1 MEKRKAAMLAV
12 VIGATLFGFLGVP
25 IRFFYNEYGLG
36 SIDSVMVRLTFASM
50 FLLLII
56 GILAHDKLKIRLM
69 DVPILLLFGVFKLMS
84 DLTFFYAQ
92 NTIQLSLATLLQMT
106 APYFVMLISL
116 ILFRE
121 KLTAKKIIAM
131 AMASIGAILI
141 TGVLF
146 GGIEIEYAGALS
158 ALMSGLFF
166 GLFMV
171 GSKVFN
177 DKGLHPAASLFYTML
192 FADLMILPFVNY
204 GGLVD
209 AMTDFK
215 GLAMCISLG
224 VVMTLIPYYLYSWST
239 QFIEPTLASMISVL
253 ELVAATA
260 VGFLF
265 FSEGVS
271 VPNIIGI
278 TLVISSVIFMNLKF
292 HSDYTKK
299 YGKYIPKRFVDPLF
313 KRKNSS

>member
-1 MEKRKAAMLAV
+1 V
-12 VIGATLFGFLGVP
+12 VVGATLFGFLGVP

-36 SIDSVMVRLTFASM
+36 SIDSVMVRLTFASI
-50 FLLLII
+50 FLLVII
-56 GILAHDKLKIRLM
+56 GVLAHDKLKIHKQ
-69 DVPILLLFGVFKLMS
+69 DIPVLLLFGVFKLMS

-92 NTIQLSLATLLQMT
+92 NTIQISMATLLQMT

-121 KLTAKKIIAM
+121 KLTAKKVISMVI
-131 AMASIGAILI
+131 ASIGAILI

-146 GGIEIEYAGALS
+146 GSIKIEYAGAIS

-177 DKGLHPAASLFYTML
+177 DKGIHPAASLFYTML

-204 GGLVD
+204 SGLAE
-209 AMTDFK
+209 AMTDFE
-215 GLAMCISLG
+215 GLVMCICLG
-224 VVMTLIPYYLYSWST
+224 VMMTLVPYYLYSWST
-239 QFIEPTLASMISVL
+239 QFIEPTLTSMISVL
-253 ELVAATA
+253 ELVAATM
-260 VGFLF
+260 VGLIF

-271 VPNIIGI
+271 IPNLIGI
-278 TLVISSVIFMNLKF
+278 ILVIGAVIFMNLKF

-299 YGKYIPKRFVDPLF
+299 YGKYIPKRFTQPLF
-313 KRKNSS
+313 SKKDNG

>member
-1 MEKRKAAMLAV
+1 MEKRKSAMLAV

-25 IRFFYNEYGLG
+25 VRFFYNEYGLG
-36 SIDSVMVRLTFASM
+36 SIDSVMVRLTFASI

-56 GILAHDKLKIRLM
+56 GILAHDKLRIQKKDI
-69 DVPILLLFGVFKLMS
+69 PILLLFGVFKLMS

-92 NTIQLSLATLLQMT
+92 NTIQISLATLLQMT
-106 APYFVMLISL
+106 APYFVLLISL
-116 ILFRE
+116 LLFRE
-121 KLTAKKIIAM
+121 KLTGKKIIAM
-131 AMASIGAILI
+131 VMASIGAIMI

-146 GGIEIEYAGALS
+146 GNVKIEYAGALS

-166 GLFMV
+166 GLFMI
-171 GSKVFN
+171 GSKIFN

-204 GGLVD
+204 GGIVD
-209 AMTDFK
+209 ALTDVK
-215 GLAMCISLG
+215 GLLMCISLG
-224 VVMTLIPYYLYSWST
+224 VMMTLIPFYLYSWST
-239 QFIEPTLASMISVL
+239 QFIEPTLTSMISVL

-265 FSEGVS
+265 FSEGVTLAN
-271 VPNIIGI
+271 VIGI
-278 TLVISSVIFMNLKF
+278 ALVIGSVILMNLKL

-299 YGKYIPKRFVDPLF
+299 FGRYIPKKLAGLSTED
-313 KRKNSS
+313 KDND